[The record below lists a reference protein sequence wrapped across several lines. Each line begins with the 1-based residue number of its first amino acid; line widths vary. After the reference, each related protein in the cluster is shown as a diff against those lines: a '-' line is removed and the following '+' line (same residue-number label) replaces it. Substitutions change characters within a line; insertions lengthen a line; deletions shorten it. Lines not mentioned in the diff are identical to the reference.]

1 MNTSHGGRPPGPL
14 GRAPDALR
22 WLVWGTKVLVRGT
35 ADLATLFRG
44 GHLAEA
50 MEPWMRCRFADDIPF
65 ERLAAD
71 GVRAV
76 LFDLENTLIPPGG
89 PFTPEGRAVITRA
102 RATGLAVGVVSNASA
117 SWVPKELNR
126 EGIPFVA
133 PAGKPARKAFEDGC
147 ALLGTE
153 PRDAVYAGDQVITD
167 VLGAQRA
174 GLRAILLEPRYAKE
188 ALSSRFQR
196 AVVRALE
203 WAMAHSRRR
212 GPRGG
217 AAPPDNG
224 VTART

>member
-1 MNTSHGGRPPGPL
+1 
-14 GRAPDALR
+14 
-22 WLVWGTKVLVRGT
+22 VWGTKVVVRGG
-35 ADLATLFRG
+35 ADLASLLRG

-50 MEPWMRCRFADDIPF
+50 MEPWMRCTYADDIPF
-65 ERLAAD
+65 ERLASD

-89 PFTPEGRAVITRA
+89 PFTPEGRAVVARA
-102 RATGLAVGVVSNASA
+102 RAAGLAVGVVSNASA
-117 SWVPKELNR
+117 SWVPRTLER

-133 PAGKPARKAFEDGC
+133 PAGKPASKAFQDAC

-167 VLGAQRA
+167 VMGAQRA
-174 GLRAILLEPRYAKE
+174 GLRAILLEPRYTKE

-196 AVVRALE
+196 AIVRAVK
-203 WAMAHSRRR
+203 R
-212 GPRGG
+212 
-217 AAPPDNG
+217 